1 MNNVILYFKI
11 IINNLYS
18 IARLE
23 IKFKQVEN
31 ELIKAKEQIII
42 GTNNN
47 TKNES
52 TIKRLKKQLYM
63 ITWVYINYLKI

>member
-1 MNNVILYFKI
+1 MF
-11 IINNLYS
+11 S

-23 IKFKQVEN
+23 LKFKQIEG

-42 GTNNN
+42 GTNNSN
-47 TKNES
+47 KNES

-63 ITWVYINYLKI
+63 VTWVYSIFYILLYYVYLLMI